1 MFHHGWGNKSNQT
14 HINLIFSQKN
24 FKKNF
29 RHVVRKPKV
38 LLDVLREDL
47 WNGIQKLRD
56 RSIKLDAPK
65 TMAVDMVVKVT
76 IHLEKIRIARARVA
90 ESGGIP
96 IFATSSYLS
105 SEENELE
112 FLRKISEIMII
123 FLLPR
128 GYSLSPLKNLLSEI
142 LAFKSKLSFLLL

>member
-1 MFHHGWGNKSNQT
+1 
-14 HINLIFSQKN
+14 
-24 FKKNF
+24 
-29 RHVVRKPKV
+29 
-38 LLDVLREDL
+38 
-47 WNGIQKLRD
+47 
-56 RSIKLDAPK
+56 
-65 TMAVDMVVKVT
+65 MVVKITV
-76 IHLEKIRIARARVA
+76 HLEKIRIANARVA

-142 LAFKSKLSFLLL
+142 LAFKSKFFLKFSLKIIFKLIFFSSFLSNNKHANIS

>member
-1 MFHHGWGNKSNQT
+1 
-14 HINLIFSQKN
+14 
-24 FKKNF
+24 
-29 RHVVRKPKV
+29 
-38 LLDVLREDL
+38 
-47 WNGIQKLRD
+47 
-56 RSIKLDAPK
+56 
-65 TMAVDMVVKVT
+65 MVVKITV
-76 IHLEKIRIARARVA
+76 HLEKIRIARARVA
-90 ESGGIP
+90 ESGGTP

-142 LAFKSKLSFLLL
+142 LAFKSNFLFENVFISNLNNFLFSFLSHHKYVNLS